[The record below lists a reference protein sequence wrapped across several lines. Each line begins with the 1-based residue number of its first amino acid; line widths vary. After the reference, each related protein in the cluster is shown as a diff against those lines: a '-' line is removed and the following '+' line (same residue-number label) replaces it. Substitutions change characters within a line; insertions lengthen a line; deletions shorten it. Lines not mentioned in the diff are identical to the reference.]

1 MPILDPGRS
10 MVQSMIDAA
19 QGGEEF
25 NATPTEGSQV
35 QSPSTGRNL
44 TIRLQAAG
52 DLNEVTLWVPP
63 ESASATGQ
71 RLFIRSDHS
80 IGELTVA
87 GEPGVTVDNAM
98 VNLAPGD
105 SAVFYKFDT
114 NSWSRL

>member
-1 MPILDPGRS
+1 MPILNSGRA

-25 NATPTEGSQV
+25 NAVPTEGSQV
-35 QSPSTGRNL
+35 QCPSTGRNL
-44 TIRLQAAG
+44 TVRLQAAG

-63 ESASATGQ
+63 EATSTTGQ
-71 RLFIRSDHS
+71 RLFIRSDFT
-80 IGELTVA
+80 IGQLTVA